1 MSYKYWHAIDQSDRE
16 RYSDIIVDKLP
27 EITKAAHNKGWPA
40 SALATVM
47 DYFRYDVRAKHGIQA
62 VVINGEYLLLFTVCS
77 SWWSD
82 KPVLCEEFLLS
93 LKKDGSIQNCL
104 AVIET
109 IAKDEGCGAVCIGT
123 AASPSN
129 DVYARLLNRHGYKT
143 LAYQLFKEIQWAG

>member
-1 MSYKYWHAIDQSDRE
+1 MSYKYWHDIDQSDRE
-16 RYSDIIVDKLP
+16 RYSDIIVDKMP

-40 SALATVM
+40 SALTRVL
-47 DYFRYDVRAKHGIQA
+47 DYFRYDVRAKNGIQA
-62 VVINGEYLLLFTVCS
+62 VVINGEYLLLYTVCT

-93 LKKDGSIQNCL
+93 LKKDGNIKNCL

-109 IAKDEGCGAVCIGT
+109 VAKDEGCGAVCIGT

-143 LAYQLFKEIQWAG
+143 LAYQLFKEIQWAD